1 MDDVTAFLT
10 NLPCQSSVYVV
21 YALQEE
27 TIHVLSVDVSSKY
40 SVIRDMRS
48 ELVSQIAENGSG
60 SGRVAGG
67 GGGGGGEAGMQLF
80 VSHAFSSAATQSA
93 SVASAGSPRLRR
105 RSASFTTG
113 EAAHRSAFGRGH
125 HCGTPVRVIGLPMGW
140 LQLLLLLLLPLQT
153 AFAACAVATAAA
165 LAACPP

>member
-1 MDDVTAFLT
+1 MMLLLLV
-10 NLPCQSSVYVV
+10 
-21 YALQEE
+21 AL
-27 TIHVLSVDVSSKY
+27 IKLLLLRRRRRG
-40 SVIRDMRS
+40 RD
-48 ELVSQIAENGSG
+48 A
-60 SGRVAGG
+60 A
-67 GGGGGGEAGMQLF
+67 F
-80 VSHAFSSAATQSA
+80 VSHAFTSAATQSA

-153 AFAACAVATAAA
+153 AFAACATAAAA